1 MSDKGFE
8 ELLKLI
14 KNVLPEGNTLP
25 EITYEAMY
33 KHGKPFITDEEE
45 ISLGTKMYNLYEWY
59 MQMSRKE
66 MNMFG
71 VKYRDQNFFR
81 GRTSSGCTSNFYITY
96 TVDKPWTSLSSPFLF
111 CKYHISL
118 D

>member
-1 MSDKGFE
+1 MGLMLE
-8 ELLKLI
+8 Q
-14 KNVLPEGNTLP
+14 VEGRTEDVP
-25 EITYEAMY
+25 RAEVVVVPY
-33 KHGKPFITDEEE
+33 KHGKPFITYEEE
-45 ISLGTKMYNLYEWY
+45 INPGMQMYNLHIWY

-81 GRTSSGCTSNFYITY
+81 GRMSSGCTSNFYITY
-96 TVDKPWTSLSSPFLF
+96 TIDKPWTFLSSPFLF
-111 CKYHISL
+111 CKYHLSL